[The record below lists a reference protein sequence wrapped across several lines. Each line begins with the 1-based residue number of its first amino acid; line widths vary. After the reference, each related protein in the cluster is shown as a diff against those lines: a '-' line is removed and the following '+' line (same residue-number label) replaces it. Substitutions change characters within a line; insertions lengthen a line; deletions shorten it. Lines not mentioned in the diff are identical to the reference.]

1 MEEMTLDAVD
11 AGKNA
16 QSLLFNLQYQPHF
29 LESMTLGV
37 AAGDFQAE
45 KAADFHTQELNTY
58 LSYQYKQIFH
68 ISHICISPTY
78 DRTNLSGIQMILL
91 PQNSYAYISV

>member
-1 MEEMTLDAVD
+1 MTLDAVD

-16 QSLLFNLQYQPHF
+16 QSLLLNLAYQPRF

-37 AAGDFQAE
+37 AVGDFQAE

-58 LSYQYKQIFH
+58 LSYQYKQMFTVNIMYAH
-68 ISHICISPTY
+68 IKDLGSAIET
-78 DRTNLSGIQMILL
+78 DQFRVIL
-91 PQNSYAYISV
+91 AYQF